1 MKVNLLKIITSENS
15 GAATIDPL
23 SLVLHQI
30 ASKLLNLGLTCTM
43 KYFDSIM
50 TGQLN

>member
-1 MKVNLLKIITSENS
+1 MKANLPKMVTSENS

-23 SLVLHQI
+23 SFVLHQI
-30 ASKLLNLGLTCTM
+30 NSDSFNLGSILTM
-43 KYFDSIM
+43 KYLDSIM

>member
-1 MKVNLLKIITSENS
+1 MKLNLPKIVTSENF

-30 ASKLLNLGLTCTM
+30 NSKLLNLGFTLTM
-43 KYFDSIM
+43 KYLDSIM